1 MISLIT
7 RVFTAFSPPVA
18 DKKADA
24 IKVGI
29 LGAAKTA

>member
-1 MISLIT
+1 MMALIT
-7 RVFTAFSPPVA
+7 RVYTAFSPPIA
-18 DKKADA
+18 EKKADA